1 MIGARKSDNINVYID
16 NLPELLILREVAGL
30 LRVSVLTI
38 KRMCRRGE
46 LSFVRIND
54 RGDRR
59 FKKLDIINFLKTHEE
74 TKS

>member
-1 MIGARKSDNINVYID
+1 MIGAKKSDNINVSID

-30 LRVSVLTI
+30 LRVSVLTV
-38 KRMCRRGE
+38 KRMCKRGE
-46 LSFVRIND
+46 LKFVRIND

-59 FKKLDIINFLKTHEE
+59 FKKDDIISFLKQHEE